1 MTSAI
6 ISAVA
11 AIVVA
16 IIEGISLSERQKEK
30 KANERREKLATQRA
44 EENALSMKMNFA
56 TLQLSVVC
64 SNALTGGHNNGNV
77 ERAKLAAQEAE
88 SEYRAYLQKIAA
100 SQISK
105 V

>member
-56 TLQLSVVC
+56 TLQLSIVC

>member
-1 MTSAI
+1 MISAI

-11 AIVVA
+11 AVLVA
-16 IIEGISLSERQKEK
+16 VIEGVSLSERQKEK

-56 TLQLSVVC
+56 TLQLSIVC

>member
-1 MTSAI
+1 MISAI

-56 TLQLSVVC
+56 TLQLSIVC

-88 SEYRAYLQKIAA
+88 AEYRAYLQKIAA